1 MYVKVCEMFLRAK
14 MTFIDKFSNSTE
26 IARPHILF
34 AVLVETS
41 RKSFLERVHNVNFR
55 YRLNKHI
62 YALDW
67 TYTTAQR
74 PPW

>member
-14 MTFIDKFSNSTE
+14 MTFIDKFSNSIE

-34 AVLVETS
+34 ASLVEIS

-55 YRLNKHI
+55 
-62 YALDW
+62 
-67 TYTTAQR
+67 
-74 PPW
+74 